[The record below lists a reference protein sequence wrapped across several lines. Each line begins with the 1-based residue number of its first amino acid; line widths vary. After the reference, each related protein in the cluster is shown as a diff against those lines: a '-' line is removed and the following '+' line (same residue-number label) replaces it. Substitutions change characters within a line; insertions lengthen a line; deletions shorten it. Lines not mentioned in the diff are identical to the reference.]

1 MRLDH
6 HQRYLVEEF
15 AADYLARRMSRR
27 DLLRRALQVTGSVPL
42 TASVLFAL
50 GCGGSEPEATPT
62 PTTAPP
68 TPAPTATPAG
78 RVAEDDPAI
87 TAETVRFPGLAGEL
101 ITYRARPRAD
111 GVYPGVVVIP
121 ENRGLVDHI
130 KDVAR
135 RYAKEGF
142 VAVAVDLASRGGGTG
157 SGGSPTGRNTEENRA
172 DLLAYTAYLKGLPF
186 VRAGALGATG
196 FCFGGG
202 MTWELVVNSPDI
214 RAAAPYYGTAASAFG
229 RFADVRAAM
238 LVVYGGADTRI
249 TSERQQVEDGLRAAG
264 KTYEIKVYDGA
275 GHAFFNDTGGAYD
288 AAAAADAWQATLAW
302 LRRHLAG

>member
-50 GCGGSEPEATPT
+50 GCGGFEPEATPT
-62 PTTAPP
+62 PNTAPP

-101 ITYRARPRAD
+101 IAYRARPRAD
-111 GVYPGVVVIP
+111 GAYPGVVVIP

-142 VAVAVDLASRGGGTG
+142 VAAV
-157 SGGSPTGRNTEENRA
+157 
-172 DLLAYTAYLKGLPF
+172 
-186 VRAGALGATG
+186 
-196 FCFGGG
+196 FG
-202 MTWELVVNSPDI
+202 D
-214 RAAAPYYGTAASAFG
+214 
-229 RFADVRAAM
+229 
-238 LVVYGGADTRI
+238 
-249 TSERQQVEDGLRAAG
+249 
-264 KTYEIKVYDGA
+264 
-275 GHAFFNDTGGAYD
+275 
-288 AAAAADAWQATLAW
+288 
-302 LRRHLAG
+302 